1 MVLNRLAKAVS
12 VGEEERKDKAE
23 RCSNSYKEKC
33 TATWEGG
40 GEAGSSWCSRSR
52 ERRHSRGRKTQLCKE
67 MFILLMGRRR
77 TKS

>member
-1 MVLNRLAKAVS
+1 MVLDRLAKAVS
-12 VGEEERKDKAE
+12 IGEEERKDKAE

-40 GEAGSSWCSRSR
+40 GEAGSSW
-52 ERRHSRGRKTQLCKE
+52 ERRHSRGRKTQLYKD